1 MSVASIFV
9 EGAGCDGGIA
19 SSDIIIGGDL
29 LGGVVGGGNP
39 GDVGADVN
47 GGLDG
52 NPGDGVL
59 SGGKY

>member
-1 MSVASIFV
+1 MSVASVFV
-9 EGAGCDGGIA
+9 EGAGLDGGIA

-29 LGGVVGGGNP
+29 LGGVVGGHNP

-52 NPGDGVL
+52 NPRDGVL